1 MSNINE
7 LQEKLLNIDVQINIL
22 IKEKSSVTAELE
34 SLKHQQAK
42 EALDKVVGEL
52 KALNLDPLEIAK
64 ALGVPVAQPTQK
76 KTRASRGTAPVKV
89 PGVPK
94 YRSSVDASLTWSG
107 KGRRPAWIQTFQ
119 ENGGDLNDWLIKE

>member
-1 MSNINE
+1 MRINMSKIDE
-7 LQEKLLNIDVQINIL
+7 LQDKLLNIETQINSL
-22 IKEKSSVTAELE
+22 INEKSSVTAELE
-34 SLKHQQAK
+34 SLKYQQAK

-76 KTRASRGTAPVKV
+76 KTRAARGTAPVKV

-107 KGRRPAWIQTFQ
+107 KGRRPAGFRLFKTTVATLTT
-119 ENGGDLNDWLIKE
+119 G